1 MLVVCN
7 ENHSVGRSVWWNVG
21 VDVHGGVLGG
31 GRRGGSVVGGS
42 VSTSERDVVAEL
54 EDDM

>member
-1 MLVVCN
+1 M
-7 ENHSVGRSVWWNVG
+7 
-21 VDVHGGVLGG
+21 DVHGGVLGG